1 MGIHRLP
8 NGIVNGAAL
17 RTAHPTAHSLVVAS
31 AVLSGDG
38 IWNDEARMPN
48 DERKAMRGRIALQKR
63 FRAKSM
69 THASARF
76 ATALGVR
83 TRPRVAFTQPPGLAR
98 ALLIAAAAIAPVS
111 MFAAPKA
118 GRLPQLTGYKAVRV
132 HYAPLNEMIM
142 FVNINGRP
150 ARLLVD
156 TGSNQ
161 TMLNADAAESFGVRP
176 SQRGFHNIRSTQI
189 NGEVLPV
196 GFAQSLTADGMNLGG
211 SPVTLRRAI
220 SSGNRNADVDGL
232 LGLNILYRHKAV
244 INCRTKLVFFKI
256 DQARQINLG
265 AVAAS
270 ENFTRVPLRREENGA
285 LTVPC
290 SIQGQ
295 PAHMLVDTGSF
306 LTTFNEG
313 FLKALGL
320 ALNPTRVSA
329 HFSSGVTRRMSAAA
343 INDLK
348 IGDFR
353 VPQKKFGVTALPHF
367 TLHQA
372 GTTISGILG
381 IETLYN
387 CHAILDL
394 EGMNLFL
401 K

>member
-1 MGIHRLP
+1 MHGQLLP
-8 NGIVNGAAL
+8 
-17 RTAHPTAHSLVVAS
+17 
-31 AVLSGDG
+31 
-38 IWNDEARMPN
+38 
-48 DERKAMRGRIALQKR
+48 
-63 FRAKSM
+63 
-69 THASARF
+69 RF
-76 ATALGVR
+76 AQLWECVR
-83 TRPRVAFTQPPGLAR
+83 VLAPLFDETTEVRDVQSQSGKQESFVPEIRKLFLFSSFPDSISSIVRVLAPLSQAWHVCPVR
-98 ALLIAAAAIAPVS
+98 MLIFLLLAIAPIS
-111 MFAAPKA
+111 IFAAPKTA
-118 GRLPQLTGYKAVRV
+118 HVPQLTGYKAVRV

-161 TMLNADAAESFGVRP
+161 TMLNADAAESFGIYP
-176 SQRGFHNIRSTQI
+176 SQRGFHYIRFTQV

-285 LTVPC
+285 LTVQC

-348 IGDFR
+348 IGEFK

>member
-1 MGIHRLP
+1 
-8 NGIVNGAAL
+8 
-17 RTAHPTAHSLVVAS
+17 
-31 AVLSGDG
+31 
-38 IWNDEARMPN
+38 MPN
-48 DERKAMRGRIALQKR
+48 DEGMSNDILHSPR
-63 FRAKSM
+63 RASSIGE
-69 THASARF
+69 H
-76 ATALGVR
+76 
-83 TRPRVAFTQPPGLAR
+83 TRPACGSLRPRDDELLWEVRDSRKPSESPAPETG
-98 ALLIAAAAIAPVS
+98 ALLSNVNAAGSPRRVRPVADKMPARHTAKMVVLLLLAIAPVS
-111 MFAAPKA
+111 MLATPKA
-118 GRLPQLTGYKAVRV
+118 GRLPQLAGYKAVRV

-142 FVNINGRP
+142 FVNINGHP

-161 TMLNADAAESFGVRP
+161 TMLDTDAAESFGIYP
-176 SQRGFHNIRSTQI
+176 SQRGFHYIRFTQV
-189 NGEVLPV
+189 NGKVLPV

-285 LTVPC
+285 LTVQC

-343 INDLK
+343 INNLK
-348 IGDFR
+348 IGDFK

-367 TLHQA
+367 ALHQA

-387 CHAILDL
+387 CHAIVDL

>member
-1 MGIHRLP
+1 LEVP
-8 NGIVNGAAL
+8 K
-17 RTAHPTAHSLVVAS
+17 
-31 AVLSGDG
+31 
-38 IWNDEARMPN
+38 EC
-48 DERKAMRGRIALQKR
+48 RIAKEEKR
-63 FRAKSM
+63 CEDASHSKSAAREI
-69 THASARF
+69 HGSASSRF
-76 ATALGVR
+76 AKLSECVR
-83 TRPRVAFTQPPGLAR
+83 VLAPLSQAWHVCSMR
-98 ALLIAAAAIAPVS
+98 MLIFLLLAIAPIS
-111 MFAAPKA
+111 IFAAPKA
-118 GRLPQLTGYKAVRV
+118 GRLPPLAGYKAVRI
-132 HYAPLNEMIM
+132 HYAPLNKMIM
-142 FVNINGRP
+142 FVNINGHP

-161 TMLNADAAESFGVRP
+161 TILDADAAESFGIRP
-176 SQRGFHNIRSTQI
+176 SQRGLYYIRFTQV

-232 LGLNILYRHKAV
+232 LGLNILFRHKAV
-244 INCRTKLVFFKI
+244 INCRTKLVFFKV
-256 DQARQINLG
+256 DQARQMNLG

-270 ENFTRVPLRREENGA
+270 EKFTRVPLRREENGA
-285 LTVPC
+285 LTVWC
-290 SIQGQ
+290 SIHGQ
-295 PAHMLVDTGSF
+295 PAQMLVDTGSF

-313 FLKALGL
+313 FLKSLGL
-320 ALNPTRVSA
+320 ALDPTRVSA
-329 HFSSGVTRRMSAAA
+329 HFSGGVTRRMSAAA

-348 IGDFR
+348 IGAFK
-353 VPQKKFGVTALPHF
+353 VPQKKFGVTTLPHF

-394 EGMNLFL
+394 DGMNLFL